1 MSNAWGRNVVVL
13 AVSAVCLIAAAG
25 EQAPNQT
32 TNSERGA
39 ETANRETV
47 KGRLPRYFASLVDSE
62 QRIEI
67 YLIQAKYR
75 QQITEL
81 KQELAK
87 LETKQMQDIEGV
99 LTTDQR
105 DKLVGFR
112 KSTRKKAGSSNATGK
127 GRSAAAS
134 GNDPLDAE
142 PTATPQGSDTSNE

>member
-1 MSNAWGRNVVVL
+1 MSNAWGRNVLVV
-13 AVSAVCLIAAAG
+13 AFTAVCLSVAAEEKTPG
-25 EQAPNQT
+25 QT
-32 TNSERGA
+32 TNSERVA
-39 ETANRETV
+39 ETTNRERV

-99 LTTDQR
+99 LKTDQR
-105 DKLVGFR
+105 DKLIGFR
-112 KSTRKKAGSSNATGK
+112 KSARKKAASSNATGNR
-127 GRSAAAS
+127 RSAAAS
-134 GNDPLDAE
+134 DSDPLDAE
-142 PTATPQGSDTSNE
+142 PTGTAQGSDTSNE